1 MIALSYGPW
10 MVLGSLY
17 LHTRSLSW
25 GAFAAS
31 WVPACFIM
39 ALAVVNAIPDFHQDR
54 LVGKRNLVV
63 RAGRENAVYLYL
75 GLAGAGLAGVVMG
88 GVARAVTPWALA
100 ALAAIVPVV
109 ASARCALR
117 QFSSPRHV
125 LPAMRP

>member
-54 LVGKRNLVV
+54 LVAKRNLVV
-63 RAGRENAVYLYL
+63 RAGRQNAGYLYL
-75 GLAGAGLAGVVMG
+75 GLAGAGAAVIGMGVI
-88 GVARAVTPWALA
+88 ARAFTPWALA
-100 ALAAIVPVV
+100 ARPSIG
-109 ASARCALR
+109 
-117 QFSSPRHV
+117 PRV
-125 LPAMRP
+125 